1 MGTKGTLKDIS
12 KSKLEMTP
20 MKKFSTAVIGATAI
34 ALGTFA
40 AAAPAK
46 AQSLAPV
53 PGQSYTVN
61 FDTDAAGNP
70 LSAGTNI
77 SNQWQDYGLTI
88 SNADTDPNAL
98 DLMLFNSNCGPD
110 FGIAC
115 SGGDTDLAT
124 GPFFGTAPQG
134 NVLII
139 SEDGDSSNPDDNA
152 NGGTITFSFTDA
164 VSLNQLAILDFDDQD
179 RGEGYIRAF
188 TVDGLAGEYKMS
200 EGNLLNPAYPGNNSI
215 REYDFSGLAPE
226 SITSLEVVFPGSGA
240 VSYLAF
246 TGPSEEVP
254 EPLTVLG
261 LVTSGGFLAAA
272 RQKRRR
278 KMES

>member
-1 MGTKGTLKDIS
+1 
-12 KSKLEMTP
+12 
-20 MKKFSTAVIGATAI
+20 MKKFSTAIIGATAI

-53 PGQSYTVN
+53 TGQNYTVN

-70 LSAGTNI
+70 LSAGTKI

-88 SNADTDPNAL
+88 SNADPDPNSL
-98 DLMLFNSNCGPD
+98 DLMLFNSNCIASGPD
-110 FGIAC
+110 KNC
-115 SGGDTDLAT
+115 SGDDGDLAT
-124 GPFFGTAPQG
+124 GPSFGTAPQG

-139 SEDGDSSNPDDNA
+139 SEDGDSSDPDDNA
-152 NGGTITFSFTDA
+152 GGGTIIFSFTEA
-164 VSLNQLAILDFDDQD
+164 VSLDKLAILDLDEPRQ
-179 RGEGYIRAF
+179 GYIRAF
-188 TVDGLAGEYKMS
+188 NADGLAQEYRMS
-200 EGNLLNPAYPGNNSI
+200 EGTLVNPAHPGNNSL
-215 REYDFSGLAPE
+215 REYDFSGLDPE
-226 SITSLEVVFPGSGA
+226 SITSLEVAFPGSGA
-240 VSYLAF
+240 VSYLEF

-278 KMES
+278 KMKS